1 MAISQNTHETV
12 GAIVDTEF
20 ATQIEA
26 IQESID
32 SIRFYDA
39 GADSYY
45 GIVIS
50 DILESVGWSDNR
62 RAEVESIVDSRLRWD
77 TEWDSVEWDS
87 I

>member
-1 MAISQNTHETV
+1 MRTSANVHETV
-12 GAIVDTEF
+12 CAIIDTEF

-39 GADSYY
+39 SADSYY
-45 GIVIS
+45 GIVVS
-50 DILESVGWSDNR
+50 DILESVGWNDNR